1 MKHWKRFRAV
11 LAVILVAIML
21 VQMSIVAFAENT
33 AQVDPVITEPV
44 VTEPVV
50 EQESEQDAQIIAELI
65 DERQEY
71 EKRFMLSNG
80 SMMAVQYD
88 LPVHYLDDDG
98 NWIQYDNRMQ
108 ETDVILDTEVE
119 KSSSTEYRVIESD
132 SDVRL
137 SKKAGN
143 KKIVTIA
150 KDGHQISW
158 GFVGV
163 NKVELELT
171 NAEEVA
177 EGNDK
182 FLNLTGIVQEGWY
195 RDAFENA
202 DLQYLI
208 LPTGVKENIILK
220 SADAPTEFELE
231 YKFKNLTAVQVNLK
245 TIDLQDSE
253 GNVVYTITAP
263 NMQDANGAWS
273 DALSLTITEQKNNKL
288 KIKLT
293 IDEAWVNSSDRA
305 FPITVDP
312 TFDIEYEWGIADSAT
327 LASGH
332 PDTSYGNGGSFYI
345 GTMYVGYEP
354 ESGFNKT
361 RSLFK
366 LNVLPELSP
375 GDVVVGAKLCTKQYA
390 SSMSIQV
397 NAYEVNSEWE
407 ENTATWANM
416 HDKHEDEIL
425 DYEVTTFGSDV
436 IINSW
441 DITPLV
447 RGWYNGASNYGVM
460 LVSPSEDSSISARV
474 AYFSSAYDG
483 DTTVYPFFE
492 ITYRNNKGI
501 EDYWT
506 YHQQT
511 LMNGSVGYI
520 NDYSGNLVYQVPVM
534 SETGSRMPISVSLV
548 YNGYTSNQHIFG
560 LGFAGAMGKG
570 WQTDWNQYCFSVDQ
584 VELDDAVIASLKD
597 NGYTYVYIDGD
608 GTVHYFKETVEDPNV
623 LEDEDGLGMT
633 MKVGSMLR
641 TIECSDGTV
650 MHFAISGALQ
660 KIEKPN
666 GDKATATLSVM
677 RIDKI
682 TDGANRETTFRYE
695 NNLLTEIK
703 DPYGRSTIITYDDG
717 GNLSSVTY
725 ADGTSVSFTYSPTII
740 NGISY
745 SLIDKVTDSD
755 DSYLDYDYVD
765 EGADSQKAKVTS
777 VKEYGSSDTLGN
789 TMTITYSNDN
799 TTSFAYTCG
808 SKETGEMYQFDDWG
822 RSVCLRNNDGSFSQ
836 VGYTSSTGKA
846 ANRLTQASA
855 GEGYIN
861 NLLLDSSVEKGN
873 GDWKVSGSTANLSID
888 STNGFLGYKSL
899 KVSRSVSNT
908 DKQGYYQT
916 VQVSGGKPYTFSAYV
931 KTDNVMASGTNGAGL
946 YVKFYNS
953 NGTELSSNV
962 SSLSVT
968 GTRDWHRINV
978 SFTAP
983 SGAVT
988 ARVYCGLMSATGI
1001 AYFDCMQLENGNT
1014 MNTYNM
1020 LESSSFEHFGSWYGS
1035 SLADGDGTDTANKWF
1050 KITGSPTADRSAYQV
1065 VPINR
1070 AKTSFTLSAVA
1081 TGDSVPVGYDDRF
1094 FALHLEVMYSD
1105 GTSARQNISFNTAT
1119 SAKQKASFTFMM
1131 DEDKQDVVIDYVI
1144 YYLIYYKNANE
1155 VYFSECMLTFDESG
1169 TVYKYTDDGDLDKT
1183 FDNSGHS
1190 SDYQYDD
1197 DGNLIS
1203 VVDENGDGYN
1213 LTYDNDGQ
1221 ITSVEST
1228 NPSENGSSVKYDSYG
1243 NVTDSLTGTL
1253 DADGN
1258 VVEESLHIKTSS
1270 GYNSTGNYITSSTD
1284 EMGNTTYY
1292 TVDDATGVITEV
1304 KNPLGNIVNYNYDE
1318 LLLTLN
1324 SISSGDSS
1332 VGFEYDNAN
1341 RLSSILHNQFNY
1353 NFTYDEFGNVVS
1365 VKVGNQAL
1373 VTNTYEDGNGYL
1385 SSMTYGN
1392 GTKYSYTY
1400 DDYGRVTSIAL
1411 NDVPRYILVYDA
1423 NGNLA
1428 YTYTVSGNTKQEY
1441 TYDNSGNVVR
1451 IQQPGYSDIRM
1462 NALSNL
1468 SSQTVYSFGGQE
1480 KIFTVTQSED
1490 SLNSTSTLI
1499 SGLTAQKKYDSFSRE
1514 EQYLIGTLTRNI
1526 SYKSAGENRTT
1537 NIPSS
1542 LSYKVDDNTLLNV
1555 SYTYDAAG
1563 NIHTMTLGDVTYTY
1577 TYDSL
1582 NQLVGVTDG
1591 TNIETYNYDNAG
1603 NITSKTINGVTYD
1616 YVYGNSEW
1624 RDLLTEYDGDS
1635 ITYDAIGNPLAYRDG
1650 MSFTWIG
1657 RQMNTVTVNGA
1668 TTRYTYDMDGIR
1680 TKKVVNGVAT
1690 EYFLNETAILAE
1702 KTGNDVIWYIYDADG
1717 EILGLIYN
1725 GESYYYLK
1733 NQQGDVIS
1741 IVDENMNVVNNYTY
1755 DAWGKVVAITG
1766 NGTIGAVNPIRYRG
1780 YYYDNETGLYY
1791 LNSRYYDPEIGRFIN
1806 ADDTDYLGASGT
1818 VLGYNLFAYCENNPL
1833 NSIDSYGNFALTA
1846 SLVSFFVYAVVAVVA
1861 VSVVS
1866 SPSFISAWNTMCRS
1880 IGNSLRGI
1888 VSNVQSLL
1896 DSLSKS
1902 ISKSL
1907 DKAKPTKG
1915 KPYQY
1920 HHIVPR
1926 SYIGWS
1932 TKAQIAKSRYHE
1944 AGYKQD
1950 DQINIIILK
1959 TGFHQ
1964 TLNSHAYYNLL
1975 YAVVDA
1981 YYRKNDSKFEKRAR
1995 MKMALETMRKILSS
2009 ANSAAPF

>member
-11 LAVILVAIML
+11 LAVILVAVML
-21 VQMSIVAFAENT
+21 VQMTIVAFAEPTSQN
-33 AQVDPVITEPV
+33 DSVITEPV
-44 VTEPVV
+44 VTEPVI
-50 EQESEQDAQIIAELI
+50 ENESEQEAQIIAELT

-98 NWIQYDNRMQ
+98 NWIQYNNRMQ
-108 ETDVILDTEVE
+108 ETDSILDTEVE
-119 KSSSTEYRVIESD
+119 RVSSTEYRVIESD

-137 SKKAGN
+137 SKKAGD

-171 NAEEVA
+171 DVDETT

-182 FLNLTGIVQEGWY
+182 FLNLQGIVQEGWY

-231 YKFKNLTAVQVNLK
+231 YKFKKLNAVQIDSK

-273 DALSLTITEQKNNKL
+273 DALSLSITEQKNNKL
-288 KIKLT
+288 RIKLT
-293 IDEAWVNSSDRA
+293 IDEDWINSTDRA

-312 TFDIEYEWGIADSAT
+312 TFDTEYEWGIADSAT

-366 LNVLPELSP
+366 LNALPELSP
-375 GDVVVGAKLCTKQYA
+375 GDVVVGAKLCAKQYA

-416 HDKHEDEIL
+416 HDKHENEIL
-425 DYEVTTFGSDV
+425 DYEVTTFGSEE

-447 RGWYNGASNYGVM
+447 REWYNGTSNYGIM
-460 LVSPSEDSSISARV
+460 LVSPSEDATISARV
-474 AYFSSAYDG
+474 AYFSSAYVG

-492 ITYRNNKGI
+492 ITYRNNKGL
-501 EDYWT
+501 EEYWT

-560 LGFAGAMGKG
+560 LGLAGAMGKG

-584 VELDDAVIASLKD
+584 VELDDAVVASLKD
-597 NGYTYVYIDGD
+597 NGYIYVYIDGD
-608 GTVHYFKETVEDPNV
+608 GTVHYFKETEEDSNV

-650 MHFAISGALQ
+650 LHFAISGALQ
-660 KIEKPN
+660 KIVDSKGES
-666 GDKATATLSVM
+666 ATATLNVM

-682 TDGANRETTFRYE
+682 TDGVGRETTFSYTGS
-695 NNLLTEIK
+695 LLTK
-703 DPYGRSTIITYDDG
+703 VTDPKGRVTTFTYDENE
-717 GNLSSVTY
+717 NLTKVTY

-755 DSYLDYDYVD
+755 GTYLDYDYVD
-765 EGADSQKAKVTS
+765 DGEDSQKAKVSS
-777 VKEYGSSDTLGN
+777 VKEYGSSNTLGN

-799 TTSFAYTCG
+799 TTAFTYTCG
-808 SKETGEMYQFDDWG
+808 SKETGEMYQFDDRG

-836 VGYTSSTGKA
+836 VGYTSSTGKD

-873 GDWKVSGSTANLSID
+873 SDWKVSGSTTNLSID
-888 STNGFLGYKSL
+888 STNYFLGYKSL
-899 KVSRSVSNT
+899 KVSRSTSNT

-931 KTDNVMASGTNGAGL
+931 KTDNVIASGTNGAGL

-962 SSLSVT
+962 SSLGVV

-988 ARVYCGLMSATGI
+988 ARVYCGLMSATGT
-1001 AYFDCMQLENGNT
+1001 AYFDCMQFENGNT

-1035 SLADGDGTDTANKWF
+1035 SLADGDGTDTTNKWF
-1050 KITGSPTADRSAYQV
+1050 KITGSPTANRSAYQV

-1081 TGDSVPVGYDDRF
+1081 TGDSVPVGYDDRY

-1119 SAKQKASFTFMM
+1119 SAQQKASFTFMM
-1131 DEDKQDVVIDYVI
+1131 DEYKQGVVIDYVI

-1155 VYFSECMLTFDESG
+1155 VYFSECMLTFDELG
-1169 TVYKYTDDGDLDKT
+1169 TVYSYNDDGDLEKT
-1183 FDNSGHS
+1183 LDNSGHS
-1190 SDYQYDD
+1190 SEYIYDD
-1197 DGNLIS
+1197 EGNLTNI
-1203 VVDENGDGYN
+1203 VDENGDGYD
-1213 LTYDNDGQ
+1213 LRYDSDGQ

-1228 NPSENGSSVKYDSYG
+1228 NPSESGSSVKYDSYG
-1243 NVTDSLTGTL
+1243 NVTDSLIGTL
-1253 DADGN
+1253 DSNGN
-1258 VVEESLHIKTSS
+1258 VIESDLHIKTSS
-1270 GYNSTGNYITSSTD
+1270 GYNSTGNYQTSSTD
-1284 EMGNTTYY
+1284 EMGNTTTY
-1292 TVDDATGVITEV
+1292 TVDDATGVITAV
-1304 KNPLGNIVNYNYDE
+1304 TNPLGNTVNYNYDE
-1318 LLLTLN
+1318 QLLNLE
-1324 SISSGDSS
+1324 SITSESSS

-1353 NFTYDEFGNVVS
+1353 NFTYDEFGNVTS

-1373 VTNTYEDGNGYL
+1373 VTNAYENGNGYL

-1400 DDYGRVTSIAL
+1400 DDYGRVTSIAV

-1462 NALSNL
+1462 NALSDL
-1468 SSQTVYSFGGQE
+1468 QSQTVYSFGGQE
-1480 KIFTVTQSED
+1480 KILTLTQSED
-1490 SLNSTSTLI
+1490 GLNSTSTLI
-1499 SGLTAQKKYDSFSRE
+1499 SGLTAQKKYDSFNRE
-1514 EQYLIGTLTRNI
+1514 EAYLIGILTRNI
-1526 SYKSAGENRTT
+1526 SYRSAGENRTT

-1555 SYTYDAAG
+1555 SYTYDDVG
-1563 NIHTMTLGDVTYTY
+1563 NILTMTLGDVTYNY

-1582 NQLVGVTDG
+1582 NQLIRVTDG
-1591 TNIETYNYDNAG
+1591 TNVETYTYDNAG

-1616 YVYGNSEW
+1616 YVYGNSDW
-1624 RDLLTEYDGDS
+1624 KDLLTEYDGDS

-1680 TKKVVNGVAT
+1680 TKKVVNGVTT
-1690 EYFLNETAILAE
+1690 EYFLNGTTILAE
-1702 KTGNDVIWYIYDADG
+1702 KTGNDIIWYIYDADG

-1725 GESYYYLK
+1725 GASYYYLK

-1741 IVDENMNVVNNYTY
+1741 IVDENMNVVNSYTY
-1755 DAWGKVVAITG
+1755 DAWGKVTAITG
-1766 NGTIGAVNPIRYRG
+1766 NGTIGAINPIRYRG

-1791 LNSRYYDPEIGRFIN
+1791 LNSRYYDPEIGRFVN
-1806 ADDTDYLGASGT
+1806 ADEPEVLYLLNSVSGA
-1818 VLGYNLFAYCENNPL
+1818 NLFAYCNNNPTINFDPTGYFTITRWMISVPIDALLIAFVGGVFAPIKALAKKLGPSALKSALKTPLAKFITAAAKYIGKAL
-1833 NSIDSYGNFALTA
+1833 NAIKN
-1846 SLVSFFVYAVVAVVA
+1846 
-1861 VSVVS
+1861 VVS
-1866 SPSFISAWNTMCRS
+1866 KVPFIGKWLAKKLPSASKLGNTLAGGALS
-1880 IGNSLRGI
+1880 GTINKILNVI
-1888 VSNVQSLL
+1888 VPNITIFLSVGGMVSGLL
-1896 DSLSKS
+1896 DIL
-1902 ISKSL
+1902 I
-1907 DKAKPTKG
+1907 DG
-1915 KPYQY
+1915 K
-1920 HHIVPR
+1920 
-1926 SYIGWS
+1926 
-1932 TKAQIAKSRYHE
+1932 
-1944 AGYKQD
+1944 
-1950 DQINIIILK
+1950 
-1959 TGFHQ
+1959 
-1964 TLNSHAYYNLL
+1964 LNN
-1975 YAVVDA
+1975 
-1981 YYRKNDSKFEKRAR
+1981 
-1995 MKMALETMRKILSS
+1995 KIWT
-2009 ANSAAPF
+2009 F